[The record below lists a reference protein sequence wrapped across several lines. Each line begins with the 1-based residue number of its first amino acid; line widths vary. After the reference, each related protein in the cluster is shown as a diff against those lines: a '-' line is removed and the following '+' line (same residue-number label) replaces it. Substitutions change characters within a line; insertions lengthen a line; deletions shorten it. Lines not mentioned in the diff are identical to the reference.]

1 MANFKVGLSASRAL
15 AVLALC
21 LGPAAIAGA
30 EEAQRQ
36 LDPTFPNYQPTY
48 PSAAQVNGEQGD
60 VGLKVRVNQDGR
72 VRNIELEKT
81 SGFDD
86 LDNAAIGGVL
96 RWRYLPSPRWS
107 SWVHVTIAYRLPTAM
122 VAPPGATAP
131 PAAPSH

>member
-1 MANFKVGLSASRAL
+1 MANFKMGNSASGAL
-15 AVLALC
+15 LVLALC
-21 LGPAAIAGA
+21 LGPAAVAGA

-36 LDPTFPNYQPTY
+36 LDPAFPNYQPAY

-72 VRNIELEKT
+72 VRNVELEKS

-96 RWRYLPSPRWS
+96 SWRYLPSERWS
-107 SWVHVTIAYRLPTAM
+107 SWVHVTIAYRLPTASL
-122 VAPPGATAP
+122 VPPPAPP
-131 PAAPSH
+131 SH